1 MIVIWYFL
9 CGILGL
15 ALLAGVG
22 IAIGLFIEY
31 WFLYFVFGMFVI
43 MVIMCI
49 FTLGYFVYNLIY
61 ENFIRQKIKINSE
74 RIIDAT
80 CYLIGIGLGVVVP
93 VAIGMKILA

>member
-15 ALLAGVG
+15 ALFVGVG
-22 IAIGLFIEY
+22 LAIGLFIEY
-31 WFLYFVFGMFVI
+31 WFMYFVFGILVI

-93 VAIGMKILA
+93 VVIGMKILA